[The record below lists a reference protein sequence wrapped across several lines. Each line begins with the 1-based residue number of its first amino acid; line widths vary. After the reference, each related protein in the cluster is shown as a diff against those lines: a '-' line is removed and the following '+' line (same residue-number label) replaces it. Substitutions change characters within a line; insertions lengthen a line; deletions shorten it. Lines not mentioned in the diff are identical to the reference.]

1 MNFKIHS
8 SFFILLILFLFQA
21 ELTAWDPSEETIVIL
36 GASHAKSCNFKNAG
50 EMNILNN
57 SVADFTSG
65 QLFWTISHG
74 VIAQNAT
81 LCILQTGGLDVLLG
95 VPPEKVINIIENFKN
110 VLQKENISLIIVED
124 FPYWFD
130 SSLEEEK
137 DRLDSLIS
145 NYCAENEIPYLRL
158 EDTGIKPVEINPG
171 NKPVLSKSGQEKF
184 SSSILN
190 FLSNEY

>member
-1 MNFKIHS
+1 M
-8 SFFILLILFLFQA
+8 
-21 ELTAWDPSEETIVIL
+21 
-36 GASHAKSCNFKNAG
+36 
-50 EMNILNN
+50 
-57 SVADFTSG
+57 
-65 QLFWTISHG
+65 
-74 VIAQNAT
+74 IAQNAT